1 MVYIVRKELIV
12 ALFNYINQFVN
23 QQQQQQPTHHHP
35 QQQPSQQ
42 QQQQPQQPQNGLVN
56 GMNHDLTRQSSSNTL
71 YQNAAS
77 QKENT
82 TPLVNGERV
91 LSAASLANSA
101 LPKSQST
108 SALTRTG
115 SATPLS
121 ANQQQQ
127 TQQQSQKTATTTPT
141 SNNPISSTSDYS
153 SGGSTFSPTAVIST
167 PTTVSSSTNL
177 TRQTPSVRNR
187 ID

>member
-35 QQQPSQQ
+35 QQQQQPSQQ
-42 QQQQPQQPQNGLVN
+42 QQQLPQNGLIN

-71 YQNAAS
+71 YQNAS

-141 SNNPISSTSDYS
+141 SNNPVSSTSDYS